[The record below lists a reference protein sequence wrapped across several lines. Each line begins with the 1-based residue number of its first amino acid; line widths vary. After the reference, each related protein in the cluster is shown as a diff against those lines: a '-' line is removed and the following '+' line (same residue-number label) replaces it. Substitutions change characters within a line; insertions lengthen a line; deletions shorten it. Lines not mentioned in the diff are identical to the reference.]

1 MPATRPPLFDKSKMG
16 IHAPET
22 GISIDINGYHIS
34 YQYQYKL
41 SITNFK
47 LSIINYQY
55 RYHYQYQYQLSISI
69 ININIKLCFHTFLY
83 FHTTITPTGK
93 HSKLSCV
100 KFETITRAKF
110 TIIWFPHHL
119 LKLLIK
125 EKEKSCFP
133 KLILDILTVFGN
145 PLGDA
150 F

>member
-1 MPATRPPLFDKSKMG
+1 MG

-55 RYHYQYQYQLSISI
+55 RYHYQYQYQYQLSISI

-110 TIIWFPHHL
+110 HHHVVSPSPVEAANIRERNKL
-119 LKLLIK
+119 FSPANSGYFDCFWEPIGGRILKQIPDT
-125 EKEKSCFP
+125 F
-133 KLILDILTVFGN
+133 
-145 PLGDA
+145 
-150 F
+150 